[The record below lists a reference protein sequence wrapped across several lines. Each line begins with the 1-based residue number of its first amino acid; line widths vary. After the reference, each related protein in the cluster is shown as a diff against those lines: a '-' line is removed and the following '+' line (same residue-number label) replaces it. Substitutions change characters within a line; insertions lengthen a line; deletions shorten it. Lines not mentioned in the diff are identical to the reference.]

1 MTKPR
6 IGILVSGRG
15 SNMLALLDAMADG
28 TIAAEPAIVLS
39 NDLAAPALE
48 KAAARGIRAEGIDHR
63 AFKRDRAAFD
73 AALLAA
79 LQDAGTD
86 IVACAG
92 FMRIMTPVMIAP
104 WAGRMLNIH
113 PSLLPAFTG
122 LNTHARA
129 RTAGCAILGCT
140 VHEVIDDLDAGH
152 ILGQAATAYQ
162 REEDIAALD
171 TRIRRLEHRLYPA
184 VLAAFV
190 ADPEALRH
198 NPIAILDY
206 G

>member
-1 MTKPR
+1 
-6 IGILVSGRG
+6 
-15 SNMLALLDAMADG
+15 
-28 TIAAEPAIVLS
+28 
-39 NDLAAPALE
+39 
-48 KAAARGIRAEGIDHR
+48 
-63 AFKRDRAAFD
+63 
-73 AALLAA
+73 
-79 LQDAGTD
+79 

-129 RTAGCAILGCT
+129 RTAGCAILGCS
-140 VHEVIDDLDAGH
+140 VHEVIDDLDAGR

-171 TRIRRLEHRLYPA
+171 ARIRRLEHRLYPA

-190 ADPEALRH
+190 TDPEALRR
-198 NPIAILDY
+198 NPIAILDH